1 MSTNHTTNYNLNQWE
16 ATDKVLRTEFNAD
29 NAKID
34 AALKANADAI
44 AALSTQLTSGLAGKG
59 NCQIYTSS
67 YTGTDT
73 YGQSAP
79 CSLTF
84 PGTPL
89 VVFIGCCGNT
99 GMVLCAVRG
108 QTQTYAQGSG
118 SAINKL
124 TWGTNSLSWSNHMSA
139 SEQMNSRFSTY
150 QVVALLAADE

>member
-16 ATDKVLRTEFNAD
+16 ATDKVLRAEFNAD

-34 AALKANADAI
+34 AALKANADGI
-44 AALSTQLTSGLAGKG
+44 STLEEQVTSGLAGKG
-59 NCQIYTSS
+59 NCKIYTTS

-73 YGQSAP
+73 YGASAP
-79 CSLTF
+79 CSMTF
-84 PGTPL
+84 PGMPL
-89 VVFIGCCGNT
+89 MVFVGCCGDA
-99 GMVLCAVRG
+99 GLVLCAIRG
-108 QTQTYAQGSG
+108 QTRSFAQGSG
-118 SAINKL
+118 SAINTL